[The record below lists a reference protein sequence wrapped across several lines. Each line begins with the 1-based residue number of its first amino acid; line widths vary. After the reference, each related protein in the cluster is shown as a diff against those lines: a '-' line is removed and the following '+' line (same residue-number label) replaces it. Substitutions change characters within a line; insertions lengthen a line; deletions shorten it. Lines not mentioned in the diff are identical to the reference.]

1 MRENMIEEEK
11 NQFAVLIDADNIS
24 PKYAPIIFQELEAYG
39 FPSCRRIYGN
49 WSKANGWNEELL
61 LEYSIIPVQ
70 QFSYT
75 SGKNA
80 KQNRHFIGCFAKN
93 AKVEQCPVHPC
104 RNDLFCVNLLAQCA
118 RVCYNAMCYAP
129 VAQQDRASAS

>member
-1 MRENMIEEEK
+1 MRENMVEEEK

-70 QFSYT
+70 QIWQWLLMQWTYYM
-75 SGKNA
+75 GRKWMD
-80 KQNRHFIGCFAKN
+80 FAW
-93 AKVEQCPVHPC
+93 
-104 RNDLFCVNLLAQCA
+104 
-118 RVCYNAMCYAP
+118 
-129 VAQQDRASAS
+129 